1 MAAQG
6 GPPTFSADGYWWW
19 DGAAWQPAISP
30 DRRWRWD
37 GRAWIG
43 MGETRSPSAG
53 LSTGALV
60 AMIASTTV
68 VVLVVVSIL
77 AYIGFSRLGNI
88 PSSGG
93 VITIS
98 PESPAPSS
106 TAPTGPIPCDQLEH
120 TQVHYHILL
129 RIFNQG
135 TAVAIPTDV
144 GRTASCYYWL
154 HMHTG
159 EPGLIH
165 VESPG
170 DRIFTLGDFFQVW
183 AEWGLKPQPLDSSHV
198 SSITLTAEQRL
209 QVYVDRSD
217 GNGPVAFPGDPKA
230 IVLESHSII
239 TLAITPPT
247 VNPVGSPF
255 PIGF

>member
-43 MGETRSPSAG
+43 IGETRPPSSG
-53 LSTGALV
+53 LSTGTLV
-60 AMIASTTV
+60 AIIASTAV
-68 VVLVVVSIL
+68 VVLVVVSVL
-77 AYIGFSRLGNI
+77 AYIGFSRM
-88 PSSGG
+88 SSISSTGG
-93 VITIS
+93 VITTS
-98 PESPAPSS
+98 PESPAPSN

-120 TQVHYHILL
+120 TQVHYHVLL

-135 TAVAIPTDV
+135 NAVAIPTDV
-144 GRTASCYYWL
+144 GRTAACFYWL
-154 HMHTG
+154 HMHAG

-183 AEWGLKPQPLDSSHV
+183 AEWGGKPQPLDSSHL
-198 SSITLTAEQRL
+198 SSITLTADQRL
-209 QVYVDRSD
+209 QVYVDRGD
-217 GNGPVAFPGDPKA
+217 GGGPVGFPGDPKA
-230 IVLESHSII
+230 IVLEPHEII
-239 TLAITPPT
+239 TLEITPPI

-255 PIGF
+255 PSGF